1 MNIRPFR
8 QSYVNCDYKEMDILI
23 QELEILLEDLNVQ
36 NASNEIASEIMKFQ
50 DENGGFNLLDTYN
63 VPADIRVMYCYRPT
77 YICSAILIKLLMYNC
92 KVEKKI
98 LNKALNVCIGRGF
111 KGHGTSAV
119 KDQVKNIN
127 SFIKGDIYDFLDTYK
142 NMNLQFFQMI
152 NDITNLY
159 EEYLQNGTTIFD
171 VNYDFK
177 DEFKSIVN
185 SIKVRK
191 IASDIIKSAL
201 IDYDLQGDIA
211 FNHRIQD
218 ELGLP
223 EGDSVEQIKERIRT
237 AIPLRRN
244 TTLYQYDRNA
254 RVAANALI
262 AAEYKCECNITH
274 KTFIRRR
281 DNKPYM
287 EAHHLIPINA
297 QDRYSEYS
305 IDREANIVSLC
316 CNCHNQIH
324 YGSDIESILK
334 PLFLQRETR
343 LKHVGINIT
352 YKELLSYYVRESE
365 INV

>member
-1 MNIRPFR
+1 MNIRLFR
-8 QSYVNCDYKEMDILI
+8 QSYVSCDYKKMDILVRK
-23 QELEILLEDLNVQ
+23 LEILLENLNAK
-36 NASNEIASEIMKFQ
+36 NASNEIAIEIIKFQ
-50 DENGGFNLLDTYN
+50 DDNGGFNLLDTYN
-63 VPADIRVMYCYRPT
+63 VPTDIRVMYCYRPT
-77 YICSAILIKLLMYNC
+77 YICSAILIKLLMFNC
-92 KVEKKI
+92 KVENKI
-98 LNKALNVCIGRGF
+98 LNKALNVCMGRRF

-119 KDQVKNIN
+119 KEQVKNVNI
-127 SFIKGDIYDFLDTYK
+127 FIMEDIYKFLDANK
-142 NMNLQFFQMI
+142 NINLQFFQMI

-171 VNYDFK
+171 FNHDFK

-185 SIKVRK
+185 SIKARK
-191 IASDIIKSAL
+191 ITSDIIKSAI
-201 IDYDLQGDIA
+201 IDYDLQGDVA
-211 FNHRIQD
+211 FNHKIQD
-218 ELGLP
+218 VLER
-223 EGDSVEQIKERIRT
+223 DSIEQIKERINPD
-237 AIPLRRN
+237 IPSRRD

-254 RVAANALI
+254 SVAANALI
-262 AAEYKCECNITH
+262 AAEYKCECNIAH

-352 YKELLSYYVRESE
+352 YKELLSY
-365 INV
+365 